1 MKFMKKKF
9 DVEKIIYIL
18 IILIM
23 VLIPILKFSTY
34 IPVIEKFYIN
44 YFEIKRVYILWIAIF
59 FMLIIYLYLIFS
71 KKQKIGLVDIMVYI
85 LTILAF
91 LSTKYALDFEK
102 SFFGEIYRYEGL
114 LTILSYYLLIL
125 NSRSI
130 KCEKYKKN
138 IIKLFLII
146 GIIQSIYAVLQSYTD
161 FSFIRRYSIDYMAMG
176 LCSNPN
182 FFGSY
187 MVMQVLL
194 VGYIYLYNPKIKY
207 LFYLQ

>member
-114 LTILSYYLLIL
+114 LTNLSYYLLIL

-130 KCEKYKKN
+130 K
-138 IIKLFLII
+138 
-146 GIIQSIYAVLQSYTD
+146 
-161 FSFIRRYSIDYMAMG
+161 
-176 LCSNPN
+176 
-182 FFGSY
+182 
-187 MVMQVLL
+187 
-194 VGYIYLYNPKIKY
+194 
-207 LFYLQ
+207 